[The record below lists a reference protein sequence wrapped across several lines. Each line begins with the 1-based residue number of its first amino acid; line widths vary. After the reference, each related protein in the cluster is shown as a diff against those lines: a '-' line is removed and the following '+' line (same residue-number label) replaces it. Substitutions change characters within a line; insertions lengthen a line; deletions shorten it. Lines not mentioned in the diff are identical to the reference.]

1 MLSVRRTR
9 ARGTVNKKRLV
20 IYGHLQPNKTS
31 LFAETIRTLVFYIS
45 FYLLLC
51 CALCEVRG
59 CRFGSVVLPEKWICH
74 DGWHQW
80 HCTGL
85 SLLLNHSFK
94 LILWAQQSRCALCP
108 SLGPGSS
115 NSPAE
120 ACMPITPP
128 LQPPP
133 LAKKSRQSK
142 KIKKYLL
149 TC

>member
-1 MLSVRRTR
+1 MVIFSLTR
-9 ARGTVNKKRLV
+9 L
-20 IYGHLQPNKTS
+20 P
-31 LFAETIRTLVFYIS
+31 
-45 FYLLLC
+45 YLLKPSEPLYFIFLSTCCYAVLC
-51 CALCEVRG
+51 KVRG

-85 SLLLNHSFK
+85 SLLLNHSLK